1 MVFSSV
7 HLSTMCLLT
16 TSCLAACVACPAFP
30 QCASKIKCIEVG
42 FSSRH
47 WRVVFV
53 CGEVADEEHLQD
65 AREKQDMSS
74 VRGRWCKLIIVCE
87 PVCPWGGPEPRA
99 GAAVQA
105 DGGPTSTSFR
115 LFCAPVHEVE
125 SLESSALLLVG
136 RM

>member
-1 MVFSSV
+1 M
-7 HLSTMCLLT
+7 
-16 TSCLAACVACPAFP
+16 
-30 QCASKIKCIEVG
+30 
-42 FSSRH
+42 
-47 WRVVFV
+47 FV
-53 CGEVADEEHLQD
+53 CGEVADEEHVQD

-87 PVCPWGGPEPRA
+87 PVCPSGGPEPCA

-105 DGGPTSTSFR
+105 DGGPTSTSFC

-125 SLESSALLLVG
+125 SLESSVLLLVG